1 MQDWFINIS
10 PKPWMGRT
18 EKLPEEKFD
27 WIDEVNQMVSVNQ
40 KAHTFAEDIQDNNPM
55 RSAYGMKGEY

>member
-1 MQDWFINIS
+1 
-10 PKPWMGRT
+10 MGRT
-18 EKLPEEKFD
+18 QKLPEEKFD

-40 KAHTFAEDIQDNNPM
+40 KAHTFAEDIQDSNPM